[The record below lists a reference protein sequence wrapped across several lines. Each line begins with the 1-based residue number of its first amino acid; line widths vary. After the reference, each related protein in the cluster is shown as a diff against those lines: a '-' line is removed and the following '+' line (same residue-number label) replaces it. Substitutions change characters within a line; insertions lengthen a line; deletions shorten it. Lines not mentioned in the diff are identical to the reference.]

1 MNRLRSLLIKELL
14 QIRRDRRLFG
24 MVIGAPIVQLLIMG
38 FAMTTDVRHI
48 RLGIRDY
55 DHSQQSRELARA
67 MTASGYFQMT
77 ELPSSPTGDNRMLVS
92 GDVSLL
98 VVIPAGFGSE
108 LLQGRVSRVQAVVD
122 GADSNQGVQGL
133 NYLQRAARQFSSQ
146 IAVSPPA
153 SRQALPVVEIE
164 SRAWYNP
171 SLDTRNYMVPGLMGL
186 LLLLTTM
193 VLSSM
198 ALVKEREDGTM
209 EQLMVT
215 PLRRWEIIAGKLLPF
230 VLIGFIEVALA
241 LLMIRVIFHIPLK
254 GSLLLLFG
262 SSGLFLLTTLGLGVF
277 VSTLVRT
284 QQQAMMVATFF
295 IMMPF
300 VLLSGFVFPVHN
312 MPPIMQTV
320 SAIIPLRYYLI
331 IVRGLF
337 LKGVGFAD
345 IWPNAV
351 ILLAWGCAVLGLA
364 ILKLH
369 KRLD

>member
-55 DHSQQSRELARA
+55 DRSQQSRELARA
-67 MTASGYFQMT
+67 MTASGYFQLT
-77 ELPSSPTGDNRMLVS
+77 ELPVSPAADDRMLVS
-92 GDVSLL
+92 GDISLL
-98 VVIPAGFGSE
+98 VVIPTGFGGE
-108 LLQGRVSRVQAVVD
+108 LTQGHVARIQAVVD
-122 GADSNQGVQGL
+122 GADANQGVQGL
-133 NYLQRAARQFSSQ
+133 NYLQRAARQYSSQ
-146 IAVSPPA
+146 LS
-153 SRQALPVVEIE
+153 SMQPVHAAVEIE

-171 SLDTRNYMVPGLMGL
+171 GLDTRNYMVPGLMGL

-241 LLMIRVIFHIPLK
+241 LLMIRVVFHIHLK
-254 GSLLLLFG
+254 GSLLLLYA

-284 QQQAMMVATFF
+284 QQQAMLVATFF

-312 MPPIMQTV
+312 MPPVMQTV
-320 SAIIPLRYYLI
+320 SAIIPLRYYLV

-337 LKGVGFAD
+337 LKGVGVAD
-345 IWPNAV
+345 IWPNAL